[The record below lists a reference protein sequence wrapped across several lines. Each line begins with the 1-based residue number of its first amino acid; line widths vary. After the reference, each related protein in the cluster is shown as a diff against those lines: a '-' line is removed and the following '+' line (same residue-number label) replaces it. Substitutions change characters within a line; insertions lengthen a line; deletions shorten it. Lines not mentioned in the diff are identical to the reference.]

1 MTRTL
6 FAPRDFS
13 KKPLTVTGII
23 RITGEAVDGL
33 TIHNGQDVRDFLT
46 GGHRETT
53 GYWTPS
59 GWSELICSE
68 CGDTSKWCP
77 DLSRELPA

>member
-1 MTRTL
+1 MTRSL
-6 FAPRDFS
+6 AKPRDFT
-13 KKPLTVTGII
+13 KKPLTVTGIL
-23 RITGEAVDGL
+23 RTTGEPVPGL
-33 TIHNGQDVRDFLT
+33 VIHSDQDVRDFLA

-59 GWSELICSE
+59 GWSELVCSE

-77 DLSRELPA
+77 DLSTALA